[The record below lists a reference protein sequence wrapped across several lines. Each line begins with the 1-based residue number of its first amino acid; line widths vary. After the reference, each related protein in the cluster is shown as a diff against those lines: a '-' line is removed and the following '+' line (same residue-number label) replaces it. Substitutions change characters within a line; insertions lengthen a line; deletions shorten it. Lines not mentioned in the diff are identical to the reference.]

1 MSKVVILCGKGG
13 RSSMKKVFEEVQNPN
28 AYLVI
33 RKELKKGNHTLT
45 LKVKSLEDTV
55 AFQDLEIIRLIRL
68 REENNSLKAEL
79 LESILKIEEREGE

>member
-33 RKELKKGNHTLT
+33 RKELKKSKG
-45 LKVKSLEDTV
+45 
-55 AFQDLEIIRLIRL
+55 FI
-68 REENNSLKAEL
+68 
-79 LESILKIEEREGE
+79 